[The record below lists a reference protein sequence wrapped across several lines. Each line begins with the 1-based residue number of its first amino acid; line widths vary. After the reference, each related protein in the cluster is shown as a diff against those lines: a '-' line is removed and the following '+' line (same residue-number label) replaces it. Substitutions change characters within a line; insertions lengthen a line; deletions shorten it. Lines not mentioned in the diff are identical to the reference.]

1 MKYNVLY
8 ILITVLFMNM
18 TLQAQRGIRIAYID
32 TEYILQNVPEYQE
45 ANTQLDK
52 KVQEWKSDIDKK
64 LSVVSNKRQEL
75 EAERI
80 LLTKELYNERLEDIQ
95 TEENEVLDYQQK
107 RFGPE
112 GDYITQKNQLVQ
124 PIQDQIFATV
134 QEIAETRNYDFI
146 FDKSADLTMLFSAK
160 QYDVSEFVLRSIT
173 RSATRKQAQSRS
185 ERREAEDEELVPEIN
200 TAKEERELALAEKK
214 TARELEIEERRQ
226 KQLEEREAA
235 KTAAEA
241 RRQQILEDRQ
251 KAREAKSGGAPAGK
265 SSDDTKKED
274 TQSKEA
280 SQKSAK
286 ELMEEQRAQKLKE
299 REELRQRALQAR
311 QGNNPPSMEE
321 NEEPKKEERKTEAA
335 AKKEEATIKS
345 DETSKDDK
353 KDTKAENDTIKDNKT
368 PQQLME
374 EERQKKIKEREE
386 QRQALLDARSKQAN
400 SQKETPDEKTADS
413 TKAEKPLTAQEKME
427 AERQKK
433 IEEREKRR
441 LELEERKQKILD
453 ERKKQK
459 EQQEAEKKA
468 DSTKNNN

>member
-1 MKYNVLY
+1 MKYKVLY
-8 ILITVLFMNM
+8 ILIPVLLINM
-18 TLQAQRGIRIAYID
+18 ALHAQKGIRIAYID
-32 TEYILQNVPEYQE
+32 TEYILQNVQEYQE
-45 ANTQLDK
+45 ANAQLDK
-52 KVQEWKSDIDKK
+52 KVQEWKSEIDKK
-64 LSVVSNKRQEL
+64 LSVVATRKQEL

-95 TEENEVLDYQQK
+95 IEENEVLDYQQK

-173 RSATRKQAQSRS
+173 RSATRKQAQTKS

-200 TAKEERELALAEKK
+200 NAKEERELALAERNA
-214 TARELEIEERRQ
+214 ARAKEVEDRRQ

-235 KTAAEA
+235 KAAAEA
-241 RRQQILEDRQ
+241 RRQQILEERA
-251 KAREAKSGGAPAGK
+251 KAREAKLGKKPANADQDSDKKETGK
-265 SSDDTKKED
+265 SDEN
-274 TQSKEA
+274 

-299 REELRQRALQAR
+299 REALRQKALESR
-311 QGNNPPSMEE
+311 RSNNPPALETQPE
-321 NEEPKKEERKTEAA
+321 ITDAPKAKTDSTKTKE
-335 AKKEEATIKS
+335 S
-345 DETSKDDK
+345 LGDK
-353 KDTKAENDTIKDNKT
+353 KPVNTADSTSVKAEKT

-374 EERQKKIKEREE
+374 EERQRKLKEREE
-386 QRQALLDARSKQAN
+386 QRQKVLDERKQQTGPN
-400 SQKETPDEKTADS
+400 KETPAEKTSDS
-413 TKAEKPLTAQEKME
+413 TKTQKPMTAQEKIE
-427 AERQKK
+427 AERLKK
-433 IEEREKRR
+433 IEDRENRR
-441 LELEERKQKILD
+441 KELEERKQKILE

-459 EQQEAEKKA
+459 EQQEAEKKS
-468 DSTKNNN
+468 DTTKNNN